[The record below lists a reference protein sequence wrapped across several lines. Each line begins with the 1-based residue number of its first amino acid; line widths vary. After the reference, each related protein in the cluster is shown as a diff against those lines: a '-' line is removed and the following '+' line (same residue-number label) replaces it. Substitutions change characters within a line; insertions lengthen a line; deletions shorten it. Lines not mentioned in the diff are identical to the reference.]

1 MAFYIII
8 FPIYY
13 LIVYRNIL
21 ISNNCVPQKG
31 KNIYYFI
38 LKNKKKKKKKK
49 KKKITMIS
57 TTVLMTIHIIMSL
70 LIKIKYIN

>member
-38 LKNKKKKKKKK
+38 LKNKNTKKKKKK
-49 KKKITMIS
+49 TMIS

>member
-38 LKNKKKKKKKK
+38 LKKKKKKK

>member
-38 LKNKKKKKKKK
+38 LKNKNTKK

-57 TTVLMTIHIIMSL
+57 TTVLMTIHIIISL